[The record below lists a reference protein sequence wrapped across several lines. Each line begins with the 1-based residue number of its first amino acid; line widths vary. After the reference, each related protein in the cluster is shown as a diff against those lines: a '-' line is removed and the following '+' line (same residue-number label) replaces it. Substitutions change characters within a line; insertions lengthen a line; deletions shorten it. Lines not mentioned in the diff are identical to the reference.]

1 MGANPLRVL
10 DGLITD
16 SLTQSRPEG
25 HHPDQQ
31 HRLAHDVDQTTV
43 TPKTND
49 GGATYVVKLD
59 DTVDENGAV
68 ELSIGANAVSVVVTA
83 EDGETTQTY
92 TVTVTRAEPP
102 STDATLS
109 SLTLSG
115 VDFGTFDP
123 AATEYAADAANGVTE
138 TTVTPT
144 TNDDG
149 ASYEIKLDGVADADG
164 TVSLSEDDNVM
175 TVEVT
180 AEDGNTAKTYTVTVT
195 RAALPPAAAPDSP
208 GAPTGSLDGAG
219 NASLDWND
227 VETATG
233 YEAGL
238 WWNGEWTTLPN
249 DGTGLG
255 VSISGSGATV
265 TGLPTHWTVY
275 YFRVRALN
283 EAGTSDWSPM
293 SKIEP

>member
-149 ASYEIKLDGVADADG
+149 RATKS
-164 TVSLSEDDNVM
+164 SW
-175 TVEVT
+175 T
-180 AEDGNTAKTYTVTVT
+180 AWPT
-195 RAALPPAAAPDSP
+195 
-208 GAPTGSLDGAG
+208 PTGPYPSPKATT
-219 NASLDWND
+219 SSPSRSPPR
-227 VETATG
+227 TAT
-233 YEAGL
+233 
-238 WWNGEWTTLPN
+238 PPR
-249 DGTGLG
+249 
-255 VSISGSGATV
+255 
-265 TGLPTHWTVY
+265 PT
-275 YFRVRALN
+275 
-283 EAGTSDWSPM
+283 P
-293 SKIEP
+293 